1 MVMNSNRLPYTEHV
15 YPRTVMNELGVVS
28 VFNGSS
34 KTKGYMAQEGLAYGA
49 RKEPWMSP
57 LNTPCVAPPWGY
69 ISGVDLRTQQVIWR
83 RPLGTGY
90 DQGPMGIP
98 SKTKFEI
105 GTPNNSGSL
114 ATAGG
119 VTFIGASLDNFI
131 RGFDT
136 CTGKQVW
143 ETCVPA
149 ARRPRR

>member
-1 MVMNSNRLPYTEHV
+1 
-15 YPRTVMNELGVVS
+15 
-28 VFNGSS
+28 
-34 KTKGYMAQEGLAYGA
+34 
-49 RKEPWMSP
+49 MSP
-57 LNTPCVAPPWGY
+57 LPTPCVAPPWGY

-136 CTGKQVW
+136 RTGKQVW
-143 ETCVPA
+143 ETRVPA
-149 ARRPRR
+149 GPQAAPLSYTIDGKQYIVAAVGGHDRMETKSGDSVIAWALPDDAAASAK